1 MATLFSVMEPPQL
14 VVGLGREFV
23 GFPWAVAG

>member
-1 MATLFSVMEPPQL
+1 MEPPFLGAELPQL